1 MTETVAGADRLDATA
16 VRHAVDAVLT
26 DFLDA
31 KLKAAPGPELST
43 LITTLRCFLI
53 GGKRLRPLLCVAG
66 WYAGGGEGDTTGVIR
81 AAAGLELFQAFAL
94 VHDDVMDASDLRR
107 GRPSAHREL
116 AVAYAAGGG
125 VRTRADVHGVG
136 AAILLGDLALV
147 WSDELL
153 HTADRRT
160 DRVTRVLELV
170 DAMRN
175 EVVYGQYLDLLS
187 AGRLFGDIEAAVRIA
202 RYKTAKYTVERP
214 LHIGAAL
221 ADAEP
226 VVLEACTAFALPLG
240 EAFQLRDDLL
250 GVYGDPAETGKPMT
264 DDIREGKATV
274 LMALAAR
281 RACGA
286 DLKLLQA
293 TIGNADVTAKDVDR
307 LRLILDATG
316 ARRTVEQMIQ
326 HRREQALA
334 VLDEAP
340 FSPAAV
346 RLLRDLAQK
355 ATVRRA

>member
-1 MTETVAGADRLDATA
+1 
-16 VRHAVDAVLT
+16 VDPV
-26 DFLDA
+26 
-31 KLKAAPGPELST
+31 SY
-43 LITTLRCFLI
+43 I
-53 GGKRLRPLLCVAG
+53 
-66 WYAGGGEGDTTGVIR
+66 
-81 AAAGLELFQAFAL
+81 
-94 VHDDVMDASDLRR
+94 S
-107 GRPSAHREL
+107 
-116 AVAYAAGGG
+116 
-125 VRTRADVHGVG
+125 
-136 AAILLGDLALV
+136 
-147 WSDELL
+147 
-153 HTADRRT
+153 
-160 DRVTRVLELV
+160 
-170 DAMRN
+170 
-175 EVVYGQYLDLLS
+175 
-187 AGRLFGDIEAAVRIA
+187 
-202 RYKTAKYTVERP
+202 
-214 LHIGAAL
+214 AAL

-293 TIGNADVTAKDVDR
+293 TIGNADVTAKDVER

-334 VLDEAP
+334 VLDDAP

>member
-1 MTETVAGADRLDATA
+1 
-16 VRHAVDAVLT
+16 
-26 DFLDA
+26 
-31 KLKAAPGPELST
+31 
-43 LITTLRCFLI
+43 
-53 GGKRLRPLLCVAG
+53 
-66 WYAGGGEGDTTGVIR
+66 
-81 AAAGLELFQAFAL
+81 
-94 VHDDVMDASDLRR
+94 
-107 GRPSAHREL
+107 
-116 AVAYAAGGG
+116 
-125 VRTRADVHGVG
+125 VG

-293 TIGNADVTAKDVDR
+293 TIGNADVTAKDVER

>member
-1 MTETVAGADRLDATA
+1 MNTFPDSGTPDPSA
-16 VRHAVDAVLT
+16 VRLNVDAVLAG
-26 DFLDA
+26 FLDV
-31 KLKAAPGPELST
+31 KQKNAPGPELPA
-43 LITTLRCFLI
+43 LITTLRRFLV

-66 WYAGGGEGDTTGVIR
+66 WYAGGGKGDATGVIR

-116 AVAYAAGGG
+116 AATYAVGGG
-125 VRTRADVHGVG
+125 VQARAEAHGVG

-153 HTADRRT
+153 HSADSRADR
-160 DRVTRVLELV
+160 VMRVLELV
-170 DAMRN
+170 DAMRS

-187 AGRLFGDIEAAVRIA
+187 AGRLSGDIEAALRVV

-226 VVLEACTAFALPLG
+226 AVLEACTAFALPLG

-250 GVYGDPAETGKPMT
+250 GVYGDSAETGKPVT

-274 LMALAAR
+274 LMALAVR
-281 RACGA
+281 RACEA
-286 DLKLLQA
+286 DLKLLR
-293 TIGNADVTAKDVDR
+293 TMMGNPDVTAEDVDR
-307 LRLILDATG
+307 LRVILDATG
-316 ARRTVEQMIQ
+316 ARRCVEEMIQ
-326 HRREQALA
+326 HRREQALVA
-334 VLDEAP
+334 LERAP
-340 FSPAAV
+340 FPPGAI
-346 RLLRDLAQK
+346 RTLRDLAQK

>member
-1 MTETVAGADRLDATA
+1 
-16 VRHAVDAVLT
+16 
-26 DFLDA
+26 
-31 KLKAAPGPELST
+31 
-43 LITTLRCFLI
+43 
-53 GGKRLRPLLCVAG
+53 
-66 WYAGGGEGDTTGVIR
+66 
-81 AAAGLELFQAFAL
+81 
-94 VHDDVMDASDLRR
+94 
-107 GRPSAHREL
+107 
-116 AVAYAAGGG
+116 
-125 VRTRADVHGVG
+125 
-136 AAILLGDLALV
+136 
-147 WSDELL
+147 
-153 HTADRRT
+153 
-160 DRVTRVLELV
+160 V

-214 LHIGAAL
+214 LHIGVAL

-293 TIGNADVTAKDVDR
+293 TIGNADVTAKDVER

-334 VLDEAP
+334 VLDDAP